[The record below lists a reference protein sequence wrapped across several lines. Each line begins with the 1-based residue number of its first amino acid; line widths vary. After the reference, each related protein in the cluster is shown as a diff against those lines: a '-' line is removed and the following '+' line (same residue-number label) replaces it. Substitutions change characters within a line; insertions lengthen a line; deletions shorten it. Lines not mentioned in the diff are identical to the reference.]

1 MRRRKKRL
9 PRRILMLM
17 SYKNGLLQH
26 HASWEKGGS
35 TVQSLCPCFYLFFVR
50 ILGFRG
56 FFFLDIFFILFPE
69 KVSSLKAYGA
79 SFTSPP
85 PETSKPYPTES
96 GYEYSTWGIRTFGL
110 CCARFSAEEVG
121 CCAHFQ
127 RVMPHLS
134 LLLDTRRKWLRQC
147 NGYFSSSVYVVCL
160 ALLAIVRY
168 QELLCIFKYT
178 LTKESNNLPSSFFPN

>member
-1 MRRRKKRL
+1 MRKRKKRL

-26 HASWEKGGS
+26 HASWEGGQHS
-35 TVQSLCPCFYLFFVR
+35 SIIFPLF
-50 ILGFRG
+50 GFWG
-56 FFFLDIFFILFPE
+56 FGDSFFLDIF
-69 KVSSLKAYGA
+69 SSFFRKRCQVLRLTALRLLL
-79 SFTSPP
+79 PP

-110 CCARFSAEEVG
+110 CCAKFSAEEVG

-134 LLLDTRRKWLRQC
+134 LLLDPRRKWLRQC

-178 LTKESNNLPSSFFPN
+178 LTKEFNNLPSSFFPN